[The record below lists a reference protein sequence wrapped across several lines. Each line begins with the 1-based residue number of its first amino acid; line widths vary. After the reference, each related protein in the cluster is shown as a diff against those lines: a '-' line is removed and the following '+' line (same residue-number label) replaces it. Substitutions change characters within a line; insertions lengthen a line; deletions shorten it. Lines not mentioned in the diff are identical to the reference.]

1 MHKLTNW
8 QKNIWVFKWNTVF
21 TWFQAFVGVWVLI
34 WTQYLD
40 FTQIGLIYSLGLFF
54 SVALELPS
62 GALADLIGRKKTVL
76 IGRVLQILS
85 YIVFSFANNF
95 WLFLV
100 AQILYQA
107 NWALDSGAQSA
118 LLFDSLKENNQD
130 GKFYKKT
137 ETDTFFLSTLGMV
150 VGTAIGGFLFK
161 YGTHLPFVICIFTSI
176 IALVIALFFEEPR
189 LDSEKFTFNNYLK
202 QNIEGT
208 KHIFENKKIRAITF
222 FSLIISFITYTGL
235 WYLYEPRLAEGGFEA
250 RHMGLLVAGTYLIRA
265 VGIKLIPILDKK
277 IKSNNIPYFLVIFQV
292 IGSFSSFIQ
301 GRAGAITSVYSRKFL
316 DGFRKP
322 ILNTLQNENIVSK
335 YRATSLSAIALF
347 ENLIIASA
355 GPIIGIMIDRYSASF
370 TLGMF
375 VFIGLVVGLPL
386 ARNLSKNKD

>member
-355 GPIIGIMIDRYSASF
+355 GPIIGIMIDRYSPSF

>member
-1 MHKLTNW
+1 MSQLTNW

-34 WTQYLD
+34 WTKYLS
-40 FTQIGLIYSLGLFF
+40 FTQIGLIYSLGLFL

-76 IGRVLQILS
+76 IGRTLQILS
-85 YIVFSFANNF
+85 YVVFSFANNF

-100 AQILYQA
+100 AQMLYQA

-118 LLFDSLKENNQD
+118 LLFDSLKENKQD
-130 GKFYKKT
+130 KKFYKKT

-150 VGTAIGGFLFK
+150 VGTTIGGFLFK

-176 IALVIALFFEEPR
+176 TAFIIALFFEEPQ
-189 LDSEKFTFNNYLK
+189 LDTVKFTFKNYLK

-222 FSLIISFITYTGL
+222 FSLLISFITYTGL

-250 RHMGLLVAGTYLIRA
+250 KYMGLLVAGTYLIRA
-265 VGIKLIPILDKK
+265 VGIKLIPVLDKTLQLNK
-277 IKSNNIPYFLVIFQV
+277 VPFFLVLFQV

-301 GRAGAITSVYSRKFL
+301 GKTGAIASVYSRKFL

-322 ILNTLQNENIVSK
+322 ILNTLQNENIDSK

-347 ENLIIASA
+347 ENIIIASA
-355 GPIIGIMIDRYSASF
+355 GPIIGIMIDKYSAGF
-370 TLGMF
+370 TLGLF
-375 VFIGLVVGLPL
+375 GFIGLIIGLPL
-386 ARNLSKNKD
+386 ARNLSKNQS

>member
-375 VFIGLVVGLPL
+375 GFIGLVVGLPL